1 MVVGFIVASLDGNA
15 LSLLGI
21 FSGGFSSLF
30 QAMYQVSIKRV
41 LPYTENN
48 SNLLLLYNLILS
60 SVIFLPVIFLSNESQ
75 GFYELEFN
83 PSSQEF
89 YSSWATLIF
98 SGVLGT
104 LINLSTYMCVSAT
117 SPLTFNIVG
126 FSKSCLQS
134 LGGVFF
140 LGETV
145 RLQGGTGIFLTL
157 LASGWYSKLK
167 LDESRMKAPSI
178 EISKLPGDDI
188 EMGDVDESKAM
199 L

>member
-1 MVVGFIVASLDGNA
+1 
-15 LSLLGI
+15 
-21 FSGGFSSLF
+21 LF
-30 QAMYQVSIKRV
+30 QAMYQVCIKRV

-48 SNLLLLYNLILS
+48 SNLLLLYNLLLS
-60 SVIFLPVIFLSNESQ
+60 SIIFLPVIFLCNESK
-75 GFYELEFN
+75 GFYELEFR
-83 PSSQEF
+83 PSSRDF
-89 YSSWATLIF
+89 YTSWGTLIF

-126 FSKSCLQS
+126 FSKSCVQS

-145 RLQGGTGIFLTL
+145 GLQSGLGILLTL
-157 LASGWYSKLK
+157 IASGWYSKLK
-167 LDESRMKAPSI
+167 LDETRIMKAPAI
-178 EISKLPGDDI
+178 EVSKLPGEDI
-188 EMGDVDESKAM
+188 EMGDVDELKAM